1 MLRELRGSQRD
12 GNLRRRWFADKDLD
26 LFVWITEDSIIESFQ
41 LCHRH
46 ASSEYAFTW
55 TKADGCRH
63 DMIDDGEETAA
74 RSHAPI
80 LLPCAEVLADT
91 LLERFI
97 ESSIDVDPV
106 IRRVVEKH
114 LRTAAGYA
122 SRRATFGATRVVG
135 EDLS

>member
-1 MLRELRGSQRD
+1 MLRELRVSQRD
-12 GNLRRRWFADKDLD
+12 GNLSRRWFADKDLD

-41 LCHRH
+41 LCYRH

-55 TKADGCRH
+55 TKAGGHRH
-63 DMIDDGEETAA
+63 DLIDDGEEAAA
-74 RSHAPI
+74 RSHSPI
-80 LLPCAEVLADT
+80 LLPSAEVLADA

-97 ESSIDVDPV
+97 ESSIDIDLVV
-106 IRRVVEKH
+106 RRVVEKQ

-122 SRRATFGATRVVG
+122 SRRATFSTTRVVG